1 MKSNKLALF
10 QSYSVKCLMLSTIGV
25 YQQHDMCG
33 ASTRYVRSNN
43 IFVEDEKI
51 EPLQLL

>member
-1 MKSNKLALF
+1 
-10 QSYSVKCLMLSTIGV
+10 MLSTIGV

-33 ASTRYVRSNN
+33 ALARHVRSDN
-43 IFVEDEKI
+43 IIVEDEKI